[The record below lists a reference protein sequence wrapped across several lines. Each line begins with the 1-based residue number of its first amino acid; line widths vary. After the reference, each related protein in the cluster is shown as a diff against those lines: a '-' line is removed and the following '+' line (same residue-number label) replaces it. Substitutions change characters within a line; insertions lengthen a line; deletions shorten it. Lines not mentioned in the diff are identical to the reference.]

1 MSSHHAKL
9 VIPYGLKTLLE
20 GVSRAVMKRQPEN
33 ITKFASCYFTELV
46 KFRDANPSLD
56 IMGLEN
62 EFRQIH
68 DLGSSFEE
76 HRLGVAAFHNDSPA
90 SEEQGTHSNTYTFES
105 GIVRSPYSDQDP
117 NTRCA
122 VQSVFE
128 RVPSGIYE
136 ATSNSVLLKTPDVP
150 HEDVIIVHSENVPE
164 SLIFHKVKEES
175 CTRQSLLGFDE
186 STAKHK
192 NAQDGESAPGKEYQA
207 VAFQRVPS
215 ASQLATP
222 SAAQETVNQD
232 TPVNAVEHSSAEAPS
247 LHRKTS
253 ISGVEVPPE
262 KAEIE
267 QECDL
272 GSSFEEHR
280 LGVAAFHND
289 SPASEEQGTHSNTY
303 TFESGIVRSPYSDQ
317 DPNTRCAVQSVFER
331 VPSGI
336 YEATSNSVLLKTPDV
351 PHEDVI
357 IVHSENVPESLI
369 FHKVKEESCTRQSLL
384 GFDEST
390 AKHKNAQDGESAPG
404 KEYQAVAFQRVPSAS
419 QLATPS
425 AAQETVNQD
434 TPVNAVEHSS
444 AEAPSLHRKTSI
456 SGVEV
461 PPEKAEIEQECGKT
475 HYFKT

>member
-33 ITKFASCYFTELV
+33 IPKFASCYFTELL
-46 KFRDANPSLD
+46 KFRDENPSLD

-62 EFRQIH
+62 EFRRIH

-150 HEDVIIVHSENVPE
+150 HEDVITVHSENVPE

-207 VAFQRVPS
+207 VVFQRVPS
-215 ASQLATP
+215 AIQLATP

-232 TPVNAVEHSSAEAPS
+232 TPVNAMEHSSAEAPS

-267 QECDL
+267 QECVTAQQQIAVDL
-272 GSSFEEHR
+272 PTEAGRQPENPTQDDAEEVWMLYRLADFGTLGNMMQAHQYGSSMRPFVPEKLLSFHPMYQGIYPVQ
-280 LGVAAFHND
+280 GVFPGAGFIPIQTFPTSQLSCPNLANILTQRRPSAPQFVLVN
-289 SPASEEQGTHSNTY
+289 SPSEEQNMKLVAPPAGKTTKVPSQRPGTEKNNGTH
-303 TFESGIVRSPYSDQ
+303 
-317 DPNTRCAVQSVFER
+317 
-331 VPSGI
+331 
-336 YEATSNSVLLKTPDV
+336 
-351 PHEDVI
+351 
-357 IVHSENVPESLI
+357 
-369 FHKVKEESCTRQSLL
+369 
-384 GFDEST
+384 
-390 AKHKNAQDGESAPG
+390 
-404 KEYQAVAFQRVPSAS
+404 
-419 QLATPS
+419 
-425 AAQETVNQD
+425 
-434 TPVNAVEHSS
+434 
-444 AEAPSLHRKTSI
+444 
-456 SGVEV
+456 
-461 PPEKAEIEQECGKT
+461 
-475 HYFKT
+475 